1 MEIIILNLFYIILLI
16 TLLRR
21 AIVHIRRTSLAQVLR
36 SNDAAL
42 LLLLIIIGAGPVALF
57 STGIV
62 GKSPPVD
69 GIHPKWQF
77 IISVFMSLL
86 ISGVWMMYIRKID
99 IYEKERW
106 KHVFITFILGVLF
119 SQLAVFG
126 YGLFSSFGIRLNGYP
141 INDLLYS
148 VGVIGGLE
156 EAVKIIPFLLL
167 LKYSKAADEPYDFI
181 LYPSVSAL
189 GFAFAENIM
198 YINNS
203 GLINIGGR
211 ALYSTVAHMVFSSV
225 VGYGMLLYRFRFP
238 KRTRWVGFFTFF
250 AIAAIMHGFY
260 DFWLI
265 NYFVSSYSFLT
276 TVFFLITIHI
286 WFILKNNAVNIS
298 NYYDPRLTL
307 DNDML
312 KWYLV
317 LSLSSIL
324 MIGYIIVSLV
334 YGVESGNRYLLTS
347 WIAYGYMV
355 LYLTLSFSRYKIKH
369 GRLSQIKVPF
379 DFFIPKPL
387 KKNT

>member
-1 MEIIILNLFYIILLI
+1 MEVIILNLFYIALLI
-16 TLLRR
+16 ALLRR
-21 AIVHIRRTSLAQVLR
+21 AIFQIRKTSLSHVLR

-42 LLLLIIIGAGPVALF
+42 LVLLIIIGTGPVLLF
-57 STGIV
+57 SVGII
-62 GKSPPVD
+62 GKNPPPN
-69 GIHPKWQF
+69 GIHPRLQF
-77 IISVFMSLL
+77 ILSTFMSLL

-99 IYEKERW
+99 IYEQERW
-106 KHVFITFILGVLF
+106 KHVFITFILGVVF
-119 SQLAVFG
+119 SQFAVLG
-126 YGLFSSFGIRLNGYP
+126 YMVFSNFGIDLNGKP

-148 VGVIGGLE
+148 IGIIGGLE
-156 EAVKIIPFLLL
+156 ETVKIIPFLLL
-167 LKYSKAADEPYDFI
+167 LKFSKAANEPYDYI

-198 YINNS
+198 YINSS

-225 VGYGMLLYRFRFP
+225 VGYGMLLYKFRFP
-238 KRTRWVGFFTFF
+238 KRTKWIGFLIFF
-250 AIAAIMHGFY
+250 AIAATMHGFY

-298 NYYDPRLTL
+298 NFYDPKITL

-324 MIGYIIVSLV
+324 MIGYIIVGIV
-334 YGVESGNRYLLTS
+334 YGVEVANRYLLNS

-355 LYLTLSFSRYKIKH
+355 LYLTLNFSRYKIKH
-369 GRLSQIKVPF
+369 GRLAQIKVPL
-379 DFFIPKPL
+379 DFFIPKPI
-387 KKNT
+387 KRK